1 MDAFVQLALIEKSK
15 RVFLTDDG
23 VFLSFPLLSPLT
35 FSQHELASLA
45 TPASAADYAAAADFA
60 RTVNFLP
67 RDMVASVVGDN
78 YLWDVYA
85 DVLGRADVARGS
97 AGTVGS
103 AGGDVASLLYEIAED
118 GTRSETAS
126 YRLYRQYRDAWFVAR
141 ENYSA
146 RKLTGELTDDPEAS
160 EHWTKVEEPALRA
173 ALAEAEDA
181 WKTVGH
187 RAEIEAALQAER
199 DAALNDPRRR
209 WAEWAKAFNPDIDLL
224 TDTGGGR
231 YAPTGLSPRDLAADT
246 AWLHFDLSASE
257 MASLV
262 GTAPQ
267 ALKVVLD
274 DDSSSAIEHVS
285 FDYRSVSIVRPW
297 FRDDALTSRIW
308 RSSDP
313 ELSLSDGGNPPSGAC
328 PAYARAIVFVRN
340 LQVFSHAEP
349 AKPSV
354 GALRFTIA
362 ADRLTRRDLRIDP
375 MLIRRSARAAPTPA
389 PGPAV
394 PALPVAIAA
403 QRAFRRLDTESLTMA
418 ATRPAT
424 PVRPHAPMIK
434 RFNPR
439 LVTPGLARN
448 ISAAATETP
457 SPAAPAPAPPVHG
470 DDISILAFICRRL
483 PKTPDPIASLNWD

>member
-15 RVFLTDDG
+15 RVFSTDDD

-35 FSQHELASLA
+35 FSQQELAALA
-45 TPASAADYAAAADFA
+45 TPVSAADYAAAADFA

-67 RDMVASVVGDN
+67 RDMVASVAGDR

-85 DVLGRADVARGS
+85 DVLGRADVASGS
-97 AGTVGS
+97 AGTVGL
-103 AGGDVASLLYEIAED
+103 AGGDVASLLYENAVD

-146 RKLTGELTDDPEAS
+146 RKLTGELTDDPEVS
-160 EHWTKVEEPALRA
+160 KHWTEVEEPALRA

-181 WKTVGH
+181 WKTLGH
-187 RAEIEAALQAER
+187 RAEIEAALHAER
-199 DAALNDPRRR
+199 DAALNDPRSR

-224 TDTGGGR
+224 SDTAGGR
-231 YAPTGLSPRDLAADT
+231 YAPTGLSPRDFADT

-262 GTAPQ
+262 STAPD
-267 ALKVVLD
+267 ALVVVLD
-274 DDSSSAIEHVS
+274 DDSGSAIEHVS
-285 FDYRSVSIVRPW
+285 FDYRSVAIVRPW
-297 FRDDALTSRIW
+297 FRADALTSRIW

-313 ELSLSDGGNPPSGAC
+313 ELLLSDGADLPSGVC
-328 PAYARAIVFVRN
+328 PAYAKAIVFVRN
-340 LQVFSHAEP
+340 VQVFSHAEP

-354 GALRFTIA
+354 GDLRFTIA
-362 ADRLTRRDLRIDP
+362 ADRLTSRDLRIDP
-375 MLIRRSARAAPTPA
+375 MLIRHLARPAPTPA
-389 PGPAV
+389 PEPAV
-394 PALPVAIAA
+394 PAVPIDV

-418 ATRPAT
+418 SARTAT
-424 PVRPHAPMIK
+424 PLSGILPELLMRTLSQVA
-434 RFNPR
+434 N
-439 LVTPGLARN
+439 
-448 ISAAATETP
+448 ATETP
-457 SPAAPAPAPPVHG
+457 SPAPAPVPPPPPPPERG

-483 PKTPDPIASLNWD
+483 PKTPDPIASLSWD